1 MWLSTKCHNVAL
13 YTNAVEITSMNLIR
27 QVKFPDDEPERSAW
41 IAAMPNNRE
50 QLLKKKE
57 IWVYHTHFEGPWKTV
72 QGGKRPVNAPS
83 IFPGVPKSC
92 VKQVQSKRRSTSC
105 TNADARQKEQQQ
117 KTTK

>member
-1 MWLSTKCHNVAL
+1 MPERCSVYKCCGNYKHEPY
-13 YTNAVEITSMNLIR
+13 YTR

-57 IWVYHTHFEGPWKTV
+57 IWVCHTHFEGPWKTV
-72 QGGKRPVNAPS
+72 GKRPVNAPS
-83 IFPGVPKSC
+83 IFPGVLKSC

-105 TNADARQKEQQQ
+105 TSADARQKEQQ
-117 KTTK
+117 KTMK